1 VFQQLHRSSP
11 PFRGLVLSICVHALA
26 IFSLAKVSFPEKKPP
41 QTAAA
46 DHFPTQIRI
55 GDRLFFVS
63 QIAPPDAEVKP
74 RDTKSGET
82 KPRETKP
89 GPARRPETPKSL
101 ALPADLIA
109 AAAEAQASKPAPR
122 VFVPPEV
129 KKNLITESTL
139 IQPASPPDLVPPVTP
154 LPSFRVWTAP
164 ILRRPP
170 KQFIVPGRP
179 KPPEPQQTAALPLPD
194 FDLVH
199 ADPVVSIAK
208 PTLVLPPTPPPVE
221 IKPPVA
227 SPTATPA
234 TPAGNPVNIVSIS
247 DRPVAPKENVV
258 VPAGNIVGKT
268 GSGAGNGAVPP
279 VAGDSGSERNG
290 PAAGG
295 NGTAGGAA
303 ATGASAAAVGNGAAP
318 KANAS
323 MPVSGAGTL
332 AGAPGRVILRP
343 ATGSFDVVVTQSSTL
358 DQFPEGKGLLTGRP
372 IYSVYVPVDSSKD
385 WTLFFC
391 VPGEKA
397 ASSKPGTEVVDLSET
412 APPIRAPY
420 PTRIVR
426 PSITVPAFYKYI
438 LVHGYVSQTGR
449 VERLHIVR
457 PVTPAIDQAILAS
470 LAGWEFR
477 SATRDG
483 VQIAVEFLLSIPIS
497 GL

>member
-1 VFQQLHRSSP
+1 VRERTPGRSDARREEKVFQQLHRSSP

-41 QTAAA
+41 QTTAA

-74 RDTKSGET
+74 REA
-82 KPRETKP
+82 KPRETKS

-208 PTLVLPPTPPPVE
+208 ATLVLPPTPPPVE
-221 IKPPVA
+221 VKPPVA

-279 VAGDSGSERNG
+279 VAGDSVSERNG

-295 NGTAGGAA
+295 AA
-303 ATGASAAAVGNGAAP
+303 APGANDAAP

-343 ATGSFDVVVTQSSTL
+343 STGSFDVVVTQSSTL

-449 VERLHIVR
+449 VERLRIVR

-470 LAGWEFR
+470 LTSWEFR

-483 VQIAVEFLLSIPIS
+483 VEIAVEFLLSIPIS